1 MSEGK
6 SMTVKVSVI
15 IPVYNTEKY
24 LPECLQS
31 LIDQTLKDIE
41 IICVDDGSTDQ
52 SVEVIKKYQQLDSRI
67 ILLQQENKYAGV
79 ARNYGMT
86 VAKGDYLV
94 FLDSDDF
101 FEKDLLEKEYDQIEK
116 YKADICFCRAD
127 HYDTQEK
134 TFKPMDWSFYPK
146 YFTKEVMTPAEL
158 GNHLYQVTTPAPWT
172 KMFSHK
178 LVRENKLQFQPLQR
192 ANDLFFVHSAMGLA
206 KKLTYVN
213 QVLVHYRV
221 NNGKS
226 LQNNNYRTPTAFI
239 EALKGI
245 YVRLDIKHASP
256 DLKQT
261 FHNSAL
267 ANMVYNLKTL
277 EKQNRD
283 SVYEKTLDIIKKVY
297 IQFFELSGHG
307 RDYFYAKENY
317 DYLARYGVFLD
328 APANRMSVIINVCGS
343 DENIEECLQR
353 VINQSIFYL
362 MQVICVD
369 DGVSAD
375 HESSVLKTY
384 EEKYEN
390 ILVLHQESADIGA
403 ALNAGI
409 EKAVGE
415 YITFLDGDTW
425 YANDKAAEK
434 LLRKMEK
441 DSPDMLKAGFSCF
454 NARTKSTYDTDYS
467 TNAILS
473 KEKKEKVISFADSPK
488 ELAGLS
494 DIPWNGFYRTEF
506 LKENHIRFDG
516 TAGNCFHTFYIHSLL
531 KAEKIIISNEKSI
544 CCRVNPDAAVTSA
557 EAGNF
562 DSCPESYERIR
573 QLALACAG
581 NQAPFILQGEILA
594 VFREFERLVKGASF
608 PVNLLTKLKSFARS
622 IDEAEVGG
630 EFLQKFDFAKLY
642 DLLRH
647 QSERKTDEDDISV
660 SVVIPINR
668 LTEKISLIHCLN
680 GLANQ
685 VVGNIEVLCI
695 YTEESGFNS
704 HQVQSY
710 LQNNLYIRCIPL
722 ERKSPEA
729 FIGESLK
736 TAAACAKGKY
746 LLFLDNFVN
755 FEAFTLKNLLE
766 NASGNS
772 ANITVGNLIFEDPS
786 LKWLAGKKD
795 KHNWVV
801 QDAIEK
807 NDQAV
812 EKLFLYGCPL
822 LCQLLIHRDLLLD
835 FKPDT
840 DDNFF
845 LPLML
850 LCKAKV
856 VSFEVSFAKNIDFS
870 ISKEECG
877 KLSEYLLANYDS
889 ILKDMIHTRHI
900 LLENHLWGKAGREFI
915 NFFVYF
921 FANYLKGIQDRDN
934 HFRVAAGLKDS
945 GLLDYWPEFYENKDD
960 LTYLEGQLYALEW
973 YEKTSAP
980 KDKEVRLVCPG
991 EVENPKISVIIPVY
1005 NVEEYL
1011 RPCLDSALCQTFR
1024 DIEILCINDG
1034 SKDSSLE
1041 ILKEY
1046 AAKDKRIYVYSQENS
1061 GLSAAR
1067 NTGLE
1072 HARGKYVYFF
1082 DSDDL
1087 LEEDALGILYDRL
1100 KSDNL
1105 DILFFNAYVF
1115 SEDDGPEIR
1124 KTIEGYNNYYKR
1136 KHDYNRVFSGPELFH
1151 ELRDN
1156 KEYLPSA
1163 CLQILRTAFL
1173 KDNKISFI
1181 DGILHEDEIFTF
1193 KSLLTAKRAS
1203 HINKSFYGRRIHANS
1218 IMTTKKS
1225 FRNVHGY
1232 FVGCEEMQKILDSYD
1247 LTEEQ
1252 YASAQNT
1259 RENLYNLAYKYYKGL
1274 SAAERLSYLGL
1285 PVPMRNAFQTRFIKY
1300 FRKLEQDD
1308 AKAEKKY
1315 KGKLNASGKEIQ
1327 NLKKENSRL
1336 VNENKKITGERDY
1349 WHQEWTNVKSGYSFR
1364 IGRVITFIPRK
1375 VRGGRRC
1382 LREHGWGYTFRR
1394 TLWHLGL
1401 ISKWHE

>member
-1 MSEGK
+1 MA
-6 SMTVKVSVI
+6 VKVSVI

-31 LIDQTLKDIE
+31 LMDQTLKDIE

-101 FEKDLLEKEYDQIEK
+101 FEEDLLEKEYNQIRLFN
-116 YKADICFCRAD
+116 ADVCLCNAD
-127 HYDTQEK
+127 HYNDRAGKFE
-134 TFKPMDWSFYPK
+134 PMPWAFH
-146 YFTKEVMTPAEL
+146 KELFPAEAVTPGQL
-158 GNHLYQVTTPAPWT
+158 GKNLYQVTTPSPWT

-178 LVRENKLQFQPLQR
+178 LVKENGLQFQPLQR
-192 ANDLFFVHSAMGLA
+192 TNDLYFVYSAMGLA
-206 KKLTYVN
+206 RKITYVN
-213 QVLVHYRV
+213 EVLVHYRV
-221 NNGKS
+221 NNGGS
-226 LQNNNYRTPTAFI
+226 LQNNNYKTPTAFLT
-239 EALKGI
+239 ALEGV
-245 YVRLDIKHASP
+245 YTRLDIENACD

-261 FHNSAL
+261 FLKSVLSA
-267 ANMVYNLKTL
+267 MVYNLETL
-277 EKQNRD
+277 EKQN
-283 SVYEKTLDIIKKVY
+283 VNHVFEKTFKLIKDKY
-297 IQFFELSGHG
+297 IEFFGLKGHG
-307 RDYFYAKENY
+307 RDYYDAEGKY
-317 DYLARYGVFLD
+317 DYLVRHGVFLD
-328 APANRMSVIINVCGS
+328 APVNRLSVIINAHGS
-343 DENIEECLQR
+343 DEHIGECLQS

-369 DGVSAD
+369 GVSAD
-375 HESSVLKTY
+375 HESSVLKSY

-390 ILVLHQESADIGA
+390 ITVLHQESADIGA

-434 LLRKMEK
+434 LLRKVEK

-473 KEKKEKVISFADSPK
+473 KEKKEKVIRFADAPE
-488 ELAGLS
+488 ELAALA
-494 DIPWNGFYRTEF
+494 DIPWNSFYRTGF
-506 LKENHIRFDG
+506 LKENHILFDG
-516 TAGNCFHTFYIHSLL
+516 TAGKCFHAFYIHSLL

-544 CCRVNPDAAVTSA
+544 CCRVDPDAAVTLA

-562 DSCPESYERIR
+562 DFCPESYERIR
-573 QLALACAG
+573 QLALACADD
-581 NQAPFILQGEILA
+581 QAPFILQGEILA
-594 VFREFERLVKGASF
+594 IFREFERLVKGASF
-608 PVNLLTKLKSFARS
+608 PVNLLEKLKSFVRS

-934 HFRVAAGLKDS
+934 HFRSAAGLKDS

-980 KDKEVRLVCPG
+980 RDKEVRLVCPG

-1011 RPCLDSALCQTFR
+1011 RPCLDSAVRQTFR

-1046 AAKDKRIYVYSQENS
+1046 AAKDKRIYVYSQKNS

-1072 HARGKYVYFF
+1072 HARGKYIYFF

-1087 LEEDALGILYDRL
+1087 LREDALGILYDRL
-1100 KSDNL
+1100 ISDDL
-1105 DILFFNAYVF
+1105 DILYFNNFVF
-1115 SEDDGPEIR
+1115 SEDDSPETRRI
-1124 KTIEGYNNYYKR
+1124 IDGYVNYYR
-1136 KHDYNRVFSGPELFH
+1136 RDYAYDGTFTGPDLLHAFRSH
-1151 ELRDN
+1151 R
-1156 KEYLPSA
+1156 EYIPQA
-1163 CLQILRTAFL
+1163 CMQILRTGFL
-1173 KDNKISFI
+1173 KDNQLAFI
-1181 DGILHEDEIFTF
+1181 DGIIHEDEIFTF
-1193 KSLLTAKRAS
+1193 KSLLTARKAGY
-1203 HINKSFYGRRIHANS
+1203 INEAFYGRRIRANS
-1218 IMTTKKS
+1218 IMMTKKS
-1225 FRNVHGY
+1225 FKNVHGY
-1232 FVGCEEMQKILDSYD
+1232 FVDCEEMQKILDSYD

-1252 YASAQNT
+1252 YASAQNI

-1274 SAAERLSYLGL
+1274 SDAERLSYLGL

-1336 VNENKKITGERDY
+1336 VNENRKITGERDY